1 MCRQRRQAR
10 VIDGD
15 DIEQLAVGLWWI
27 EFNGEGAIGT
37 GNGAA
42 DQRAVGIV
50 HFYAAARWCG
60 TGEGGAIGIDRQVAR
75 AGGGGGLRDVVF
87 KGNGSVATCVG
98 LHETQ
103 VFAWLRSWVKVDQEG
118 AVGQYSAGTDHI
130 AIGIAHFH
138 GGPGF
143 AATAQYQTSRADNDV
158 ADGIR
163 RSNVRCVELQWCRA
177 VTSGVHQTDVQCFA
191 VRLSG

>member
-27 EFNGEGAIGT
+27 ELNGEGAVGT

-50 HFYAAARWCG
+50 HLHTAARWRG
-60 TGEGGAIGIDRQVAR
+60 TGQGGAIGINRQVAWT
-75 AGGGGGLRDVVF
+75 GGSGGLRYIVF

-98 LHETQ
+98 LHKTQ
-103 VFAWLRSWVKVDQEG
+103 VFAGLRCWVEVDQER
-118 AVGQYSAGTDHI
+118 AVG
-130 AIGIAHFH
+130 
-138 GGPGF
+138 
-143 AATAQYQTSRADNDV
+143 
-158 ADGIR
+158 
-163 RSNVRCVELQWCRA
+163 
-177 VTSGVHQTDVQCFA
+177 
-191 VRLSG
+191 

>member
-1 MCRQRRQAR
+1 M
-10 VIDGD
+10 
-15 DIEQLAVGLWWI
+15 WWI

-50 HFYAAARWCG
+50 YFYAATGRCG
-60 TGEGGAIGIDRQVAR
+60 TGQGGAIGIDGQVAW
-75 AGGGGGLRDVVF
+75 AGRGCGRWYVVF
-87 KGNGSVATCVG
+87 EGNGSVAACVG
-98 LHETQ
+98 LHQAQ
-103 VFAWLRSWVKVDQEG
+103 VLAGLGSRVEVDQEG
-118 AVGQYSAGTDHI
+118 AVGQDSAGTDHI

-138 GGPGF
+138 SGTSL
-143 AATAQYQTSRADNDV
+143 AAAAQYQTSRADNDV

-163 RSNVRCVELQWCRA
+163 RSNVRRIELQWGRA
-177 VTSGVHQTDVQCFA
+177 VASSVHQTDVQCFA